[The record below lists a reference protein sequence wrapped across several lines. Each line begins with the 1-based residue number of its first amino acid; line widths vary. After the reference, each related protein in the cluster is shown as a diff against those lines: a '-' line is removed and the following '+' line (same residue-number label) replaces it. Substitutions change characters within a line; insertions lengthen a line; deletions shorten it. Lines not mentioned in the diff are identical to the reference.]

1 MSKNI
6 SMNEIAKIF
15 NVSKVTVSKALNDKP
30 GVSDKLK
37 EEIKEKA
44 AELGYRMNT
53 AAKSLKTNKSYN
65 VGVLIAERYIGELET
80 YYFGVYGKLTTKFS
94 NLGYS
99 TIMETLSY
107 DNEINLKLPQM
118 YLELKVDAII
128 VLGQLDANYLKLF
141 EDFSIPIVY
150 FDFYASNSI
159 IDSVVV
165 DNFYSGLEITQYLI
179 DRGHREIGFIGNLY
193 STSSIQDR
201 FLGYYRC
208 LLENKLAINYDYI
221 VSDRDDA
228 GNFIDLALP
237 SKLPTAFVCNCDQVA
252 YRLIK
257 ELQQKNVR
265 VPEDISVVSFDNTI
279 YSTVSEP
286 QITTLD
292 NNVDEMVN
300 VVTKIILKKIE
311 NPTRKYDRI
320 LVKAFVV
327 ERNSVKEINND

>member
-37 EEIKEKA
+37 EEIKQKA
-44 AELGYRMNT
+44 VELGYRMNS

-65 VGVLIAERYIGELET
+65 VGVLIAERYIGERET
-80 YYFGVYGKLTTKFS
+80 YYFGVYGKLSTEFA

-107 DNEINLKLPQM
+107 ENEKKLKMPQM

-128 VLGQLDANYLKLF
+128 VLGQLANDYLKIF
-141 EDFSIPIVY
+141 NDCSIPVIY
-150 FDFYASNSI
+150 FDFYANNSSV
-159 IDSVVV
+159 DSVVV

-179 DRGHREIGFIGNLY
+179 DRGHYEVGFVGNLY

-208 LLENKLAINYDYI
+208 LLENKLPINYNYI
-221 VSDRDDA
+221 ISDRDEA
-228 GNFIDLALP
+228 GNFIDLKLP
-237 SKLPTAFVCNCDQVA
+237 NQLPTAFVCNCDQVA
-252 YRLIK
+252 FTLIK
-257 ELQQKNVR
+257 KLKENQIK
-265 VPEDISVVSFDNTI
+265 VPEDISVVSFDDTI
-279 YSTVSEP
+279 YSSVSEP
-286 QITTLD
+286 QITTLN
-292 NNVDEMVN
+292 NNVDEMVK
-300 VVTKIILKKIE
+300 VATKIIIKKIN
-311 NPTRKYDRI
+311 NPVRRYDRI
-320 LVKAFVV
+320 LIKAYIV
-327 ERNSVKEINND
+327 ERNSVKNISK

>member
-6 SMNEIAKIF
+6 SMSEIAKIF

-44 AELGYRMNT
+44 VELGYRMNT

-107 DNEINLKLPQM
+107 ENEINLKLPQM
-118 YLELKVDAII
+118 YLEFKVDAII

-141 EDFSIPIVY
+141 EDCSIPIVY
-150 FDFYASNSI
+150 FDFYASNSA

-179 DRGHREIGFIGNLY
+179 DRGHTEIGFIGNLY

-208 LLENKLAINYDYI
+208 LLENKLSINYDYI
-221 VSDRDDA
+221 ISDRDDA
-228 GNFIDLALP
+228 GNFINLVLP
-237 SKLPTAFVCNCDQVA
+237 DKLPTAFVCNCDQVA

-257 ELQQKNVR
+257 ELQQNNIR

-311 NPTRKYDRI
+311 NPTKKYDRI
-320 LVKAFVV
+320 LVKAFIV
-327 ERNSVKEINND
+327 ERNSVKEICHD

>member
-6 SMNEIAKIF
+6 SMDEIAKIF

-30 GVSDKLK
+30 GVSEKLK

-44 AELGYRMNT
+44 MELGYRMNT

-65 VGVLIAERYIGELET
+65 IGVLIAERYIGERET

-99 TIMETLSY
+99 TIMETLTY
-107 DNEINLKLPQM
+107 ENEMKLKLPQM
-118 YLELKVDAII
+118 YLEFKVDAII
-128 VLGQLDANYLKLF
+128 VLGQLDVNYLKLF
-141 EDFSIPIVY
+141 ESCSIPIIF
-150 FDFYASNSI
+150 FDFYASNSL

-208 LLENKLAINYDYI
+208 LLENKLKINYNYI
-221 VSDRDDA
+221 VSDRDDT
-228 GNFIDLALP
+228 GNFIDLVLP
-237 SKLPTAFVCNCDQVA
+237 EKLPTAFVCNCDQVA
-252 YRLIK
+252 YQLIK
-257 ELQQKNVR
+257 ELQQVNIK

-279 YSTVSEP
+279 YSTVSDP

-300 VVTKIILKKIE
+300 VASKIILKKIE
-311 NPTRKYDRI
+311 NPDRRYDRI
-320 LVKAFVV
+320 LVKAFIV
-327 ERNSVKEINND
+327 ERESVKELI